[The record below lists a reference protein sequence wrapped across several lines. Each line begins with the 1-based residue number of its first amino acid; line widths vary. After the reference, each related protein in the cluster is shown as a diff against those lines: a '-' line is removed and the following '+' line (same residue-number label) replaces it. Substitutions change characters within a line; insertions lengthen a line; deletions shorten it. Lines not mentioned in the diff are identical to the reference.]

1 MFRVHWWWICDF
13 HVVFLWIRDVT
24 LLVYVHTLVGRR
36 TLYWML
42 QYLPSTCA
50 IHIGATGLRQIEH
63 AHPMVKGWW
72 TTMIFELAMT
82 STSQPFVI
90 GGLHVGV
97 DDLEHSDPPHNTLIL
112 LWLCEREFGSFLV
125 AHLFKRSAQNTMG
138 IRGTSEWHLKLVVPL
153 VRKPKWS

>member
-1 MFRVHWWWICDF
+1 
-13 HVVFLWIRDVT
+13 
-24 LLVYVHTLVGRR
+24 
-36 TLYWML
+36 
-42 QYLPSTCA
+42 
-50 IHIGATGLRQIEH
+50 
-63 AHPMVKGWW
+63 
-72 TTMIFELAMT
+72 MIFELAMT

-138 IRGTSEWHLKLVVPL
+138 IRGTSE
-153 VRKPKWS
+153 